1 MIDCLPSLCQH
12 LCHGLANAAGAA
24 YKMLSVFVSNSLTK
38 AIDVPVTNAVLDGIL
53 RSGFKKI
60 FDYNRVKRSLYND
73 ENKFRHPGSM
83 QSYTR

>member
-1 MIDCLPSLCQH
+1 MIDCSPSLCQH

-53 RSGFKKI
+53 RSSFQET
-60 FDYNRVKRSLYND
+60 FSHNRFERSVYKN
-73 ENKFRHPGSM
+73 EK
-83 QSYTR
+83 